1 MTGRKKW
8 ISLGV
13 LALLIALLPLFFPS
27 GYYYRV
33 GTLIFV
39 NALSVVGL
47 VILIGYAGQISLGHA
62 GFAGIGAYACAL
74 APEHLGL
81 HPALALVLGAVI
93 SGVMAALIGKPILR
107 LKGYYLAVA
116 TLGFGILVSMVLT
129 NERALTGGPDGMN
142 VADLGLR
149 DLLRDMG
156 WRLSGGEFWYMVC
169 GVVLLVGAWLAL
181 NLFDS
186 PSGRA
191 MRALHGTEVAAAAE
205 RLHHAGR
212 GGLHALGRDGHHG
225 GARRR
230 GLGARRHLR
239 RGDPDAAAAGAD
251 GLCRV
256 RAAGAGPCHGAGD
269 DLPTAGASALDRAAP
284 EGKGR
289 MSLLDVQGLGIS
301 FGGLKAVDDVSFK
314 VAPGEIV
321 SVIGPN
327 GAGKTTLFN
336 MISGVYQPGRGSV
349 TLNGT
354 EVTGIAPNRLAEM
367 GLSRTFQN
375 LQIFQEMTVL
385 DNVLAGY
392 HLSERGSV
400 WADLLSLPAMRR
412 RAAEARAGARKLLE
426 RVRLDKAAEQ
436 LAGNLSYGALK
447 RLEIARALALNPKI
461 LLLDEPAAGCNAVET
476 EEIDH
481 LIAELAA
488 SGIAILLVEHDM
500 KLVMRISNHIVV
512 LDHGEKIAEG
522 DPATV
527 SRDPAVIA
535 AYLGTEEEE
544 PAHADG

>member
-1 MTGRKKW
+1 
-8 ISLGV
+8 
-13 LALLIALLPLFFPS
+13 
-27 GYYYRV
+27 
-33 GTLIFV
+33 
-39 NALSVVGL
+39 
-47 VILIGYAGQISLGHA
+47 
-62 GFAGIGAYACAL
+62 
-74 APEHLGL
+74 
-81 HPALALVLGAVI
+81 
-93 SGVMAALIGKPILR
+93 
-107 LKGYYLAVA
+107 
-116 TLGFGILVSMVLT
+116 
-129 NERALTGGPDGMN
+129 
-142 VADLGLR
+142 
-149 DLLRDMG
+149 
-156 WRLSGGEFWYMVC
+156 
-169 GVVLLVGAWLAL
+169 
-181 NLFDS
+181 
-186 PSGRA
+186 
-191 MRALHGTEVAAAAE
+191 
-205 RLHHAGR
+205 
-212 GGLHALGRDGHHG
+212 
-225 GARRR
+225 
-230 GLGARRHLR
+230 
-239 RGDPDAAAAGAD
+239 
-251 GLCRV
+251 
-256 RAAGAGPCHGAGD
+256 
-269 DLPTAGASALDRAAP
+269 
-284 EGKGR
+284 

-367 GLSRTFQN
+367 GLSRSFQN

-436 LAGNLSYGALK
+436 IAGNLSYGALK